1 MCDRLGG
8 MIVTSG
14 KAELA
19 CDTAGHGEPVLLLH
33 AGVAD
38 SRSWA
43 KVVDVLA
50 PLRQTIAFDRR
61 GYGGTRYEPEPHSH
75 VDDALAVLDHFGAG
89 ATAIVGHSMGGRTA
103 LDLALAHPER
113 VTRLVLIAPA
123 VRGAPDLGQLN
134 ATEKALSDAMDAA
147 EAAGDV
153 AEVNRLEAH
162 VWLDGPGA
170 PEGRV
175 GGRARELFL
184 DMNAIALGAPDA
196 GEEAELPSAWDRLAE
211 IGVPTLVIVGA
222 LDFDEELATCTAL
235 AAAVPGARLEV
246 IPGVAHLPQ
255 MEADPTVFDLIDEFL
270 AAQG

>member
-1 MCDRLGG
+1 MWGRLGG
-8 MIVTSG
+8 VIVTSG

-19 CDTAGHGEPVLLLH
+19 CDSAGHGEPVLLLH

-50 PLRQTIAFDRR
+50 PTRQTIAVDRR
-61 GYGGTRYEPEPHSH
+61 GYGRTRYEPEPHSH
-75 VDDALAVLDHFGAG
+75 VDDALAVLDHFGVG
-89 ATAIVGHSMGGRTA
+89 AAALVGNSRGGRTA

-123 VRGAPDLGQLN
+123 VRGAPDLGELS
-134 ATEKALSDAMDAA
+134 ATVKALAGAIDAA
-147 EAAGDV
+147 EAAGDL

-162 VWLDGPGA
+162 VWLDGPAA

-175 GGRARELFL
+175 GGPARELFL
-184 DMNAIALGAPDA
+184 DMNAIALASPDA
-196 GEEAELPSAWDRLAE
+196 GEEADLPSAWDRLAE

-222 LDFDEELATCTAL
+222 LDLGVTMATCTAL

-255 MEADPTVFDLIDEFL
+255 MEADPTVFGLIDEFL
-270 AAQG
+270 AAPG